1 MDDNTIKIIELEQ
14 HETKDVNDG
23 HINGVLTVLWRDWD
37 KIIPI
42 NPKMIY
48 ISSVK
53 PNEKKG
59 PHLHKKRNSYFICI
73 KGKLAFVIKQKNGTY
88 EEIIVSSDKPKLIVV
103 PKEYA
108 SAHINL
114 HDDVSII
121 LALVEPAWRPENR
134 DEHNITF
141 DDYDWEK
148 WNIKN
153 HN

>member
-1 MDDNTIKIIELEQ
+1 MDDNTKKIIELEQ

-114 HDDVSII
+114 SETNSEVLVLADIAWKPNDD
-121 LALVEPAWRPENR
+121 EMENLIF
-134 DEHNITF
+134 EN
-141 DDYDWEK
+141 YDWSK
-148 WNIKN
+148 WKLKE
-153 HN
+153 

>member
-114 HDDVSII
+114 SETNSEVLVLADIAWKPNDD
-121 LALVEPAWRPENR
+121 EMENLIF
-134 DEHNITF
+134 EN
-141 DDYDWEK
+141 YDWSK
-148 WNIKN
+148 WKLKE
-153 HN
+153 

>member
-1 MDDNTIKIIELEQ
+1 MDENTIKIIELEQ

-37 KIIPI
+37 KIIPN

-114 HDDVSII
+114 SETNSEVLVLADIAWKPNDD
-121 LALVEPAWRPENR
+121 EMENLIF
-134 DEHNITF
+134 EN
-141 DDYDWEK
+141 YDWNK
-148 WNIKN
+148 WKLKE
-153 HN
+153 